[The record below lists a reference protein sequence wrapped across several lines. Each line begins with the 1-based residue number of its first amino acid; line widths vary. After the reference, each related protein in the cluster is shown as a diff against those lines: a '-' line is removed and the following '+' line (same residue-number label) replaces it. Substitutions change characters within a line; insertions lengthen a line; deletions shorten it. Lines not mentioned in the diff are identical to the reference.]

1 MNKNMKKE
9 IITIGIH
16 EQSAIDQANNC
27 LNEAEAIFLMADGH
41 KGYGMPV
48 GGVAVYKDRISPAG
62 VGFDIAC
69 GNKAVKL
76 DVKYSDIKDRLENI
90 AQDIWEQISFGIGQ
104 KNNTKVEHELF
115 DNVLWTESNLLKTL
129 KDKAQAQLG
138 TIGSGNHYIDV
149 FKDEDDYIW
158 IGVHF
163 GSRGFG
169 HTIASHFM
177 KLAGDNVNI
186 MDETP
191 HTLDVNSTNGQDY
204 IKAMQLAGEYAYA
217 GRDWV
222 CKKVSEIIKANI
234 VEEIHNHHNFA
245 WEETHNGEKYW
256 VVRKGATP
264 AFPNQ
269 KGFVGGSM
277 GENSVIIEGVD
288 SQLSKSI
295 FYSTVHGAGRVMS
308 RTMATGKKKK
318 IVTERI
324 KENGEKY
331 NFTEWQVTS
340 KGLVNFDEVK
350 KEMKE
355 KGIILLGAGADE
367 APQVYKRLNEV
378 LDFHKETIK
387 ILHTLTPLIVCMAGK
402 DEFDPYKD

>member
-1 MNKNMKKE
+1 MNKE

-48 GGVAVYKDRISPAG
+48 GGVAVYKNRISPAG

-90 AQDIWEQISFGIGQ
+90 AQDIWKQISFGVGQ

-163 GSRGFG
+163 GSRGLG

-204 IKAMQLAGEYAYA
+204 IRAMQLAGEYAYA

-288 SQLSKSI
+288 SELSKSI

-308 RTMATGKKKK
+308 RTMATGKKKR
-318 IVTERI
+318 IVTERT

-331 NFTEWQVTS
+331 NFTEWTVVS

-355 KGIILLGAGADE
+355 KGIVLVGAGADE

-378 LDFHKETIK
+378 LEFHKETIN

>member
-1 MNKNMKKE
+1 MTKE

-48 GGVAVYKDRISPAG
+48 GGVAVYKNRISPAG

-90 AQDIWEQISFGIGQ
+90 AQDIWKQISFGVGQ

-163 GSRGFG
+163 GSRGLG

-204 IKAMQLAGEYAYA
+204 IRAMQLAGEYAYA

-288 SQLSKSI
+288 SELSKSI

-308 RTMATGKKKK
+308 RTMATGKKKR
-318 IVTERI
+318 IVTERT

-331 NFTEWQVTS
+331 NFTEWTVVS

-355 KGIILLGAGADE
+355 KGIVLVGAGADE

-378 LDFHKETIK
+378 LEFHKETIN

>member
-1 MNKNMKKE
+1 MKKE

-115 DNVLWTESNLLKTL
+115 DNVLWAESNLLKTL